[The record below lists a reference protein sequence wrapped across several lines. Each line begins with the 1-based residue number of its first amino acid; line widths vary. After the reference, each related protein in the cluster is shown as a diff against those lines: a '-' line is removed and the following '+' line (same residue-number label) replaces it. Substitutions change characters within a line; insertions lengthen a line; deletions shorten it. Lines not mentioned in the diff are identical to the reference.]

1 MDRRDFIKS
10 TIAGL
15 TVTLSSGAVS
25 ASAPKVDQKKADQKK
40 AEVFQLHGTDVY
52 GKPLDLKDFAGRTV
66 LVSFFTFDCSA
77 CSHDLQLMR
86 DFYLRNVKKNFVLLG
101 VNVDQNKKA
110 LDDYNEAATFA
121 YPKDQRF
128 PTVWRFAPGHTD
140 SFGKLNATP
149 SHFVLNS
156 KHQLMFRRDGAFQ
169 PDDWDNLYLSLPS

>member
-10 TIAGL
+10 TAAGL
-15 TVTLSSGAVS
+15 ALASGAVF
-25 ASAPKVDQKKADQKK
+25 ASEKKADQKK
-40 AEVFQLHGTDVY
+40 SEIFQLRGTDVY
-52 GKPLDLKDFAGRTV
+52 GKSLDLKDFAGRTV

-149 SHFVLNS
+149 THFVLNP

>member
-1 MDRRDFIKS
+1 MDRRDFMKS
-10 TIAGL
+10 TIVSAGL
-15 TVTLSSGAVS
+15 LTGLVAAADNKDS
-25 ASAPKVDQKKADQKK
+25 KKAGSI
-40 AEVFQLHGTDVY
+40 FQLHGTDVY
-52 GKPLDLKDFAGRTV
+52 GKALDLKDFAGRTV
-66 LVSFFTFDCSA
+66 LVSFFTFDCNV

-140 SFGKLNATP
+140 NFGKLSATP
-149 SHFVLNS
+149 THFVLNA
-156 KHQLMFRRDGAFQ
+156 KHQLMFRRDGAFL